1 MAHTRPACWSG
12 RSWPQLSRSGSGRP
26 VVMRRLSLRWVGGL
40 GSWSAGRPAECGTD
54 VPGPRPSPVRRLVP
68 GQRPAV
74 WPGCAATHRRIRRGP
89 TSETFQTK
97 PPASM
102 GWVARHAEPLPADS
116 VQRTSTATPP
126 TPRDCHRTAT
136 SPNDRER
143 PPRRE
148 PHRGVTNLAVGVE
161 SGGRSYS
168 APAQGNILVTEC
180 CSIGRGGRIR
190 GAGPRSRWARR
201 PVTVASVII
210 AAAAAGRGRSL
221 PRAASGVD

>member
-1 MAHTRPACWSG
+1 MEPVHPKTASIPLLMAHTRPACWSG

-102 GWVARHAEPLPADS
+102 GWVARHARAAAGRL
-116 VQRTSTATPP
+116 
-126 TPRDCHRTAT
+126 RTAHKYSNAT
-136 SPNDRER
+136 DRER
-143 PPRRE
+143 PQGTATGQRPA
-148 PHRGVTNLAVGVE
+148 PTTANDLPAE
-161 SGGRSYS
+161 S
-168 APAQGNILVTEC
+168 
-180 CSIGRGGRIR
+180 RIE
-190 GAGPRSRWARR
+190 GSPIW
-201 PVTVASVII
+201 P
-210 AAAAAGRGRSL
+210 
-221 PRAASGVD
+221 

>member
-1 MAHTRPACWSG
+1 MSQARVCRPYEGLC
-12 RSWPQLSRSGSGRP
+12 P
-26 VVMRRLSLRWVGGL
+26 VSDLQFGQDALQPTGE
-40 GSWSAGRPAECGTD
+40 SAEG
-54 VPGPRPSPVRRLVP
+54 
-68 GQRPAV
+68 
-74 WPGCAATHRRIRRGP
+74 
-89 TSETFQTK
+89 
-97 PPASM
+97 PPA
-102 GWVARHAEPLPADS
+102 RHSRRNHQRQWLGCQACQSRCRQTPYSAQ
-116 VQRTSTATPP
+116 VQQRHRLRTA
-126 TPRDCHRTAT
+126 PRDCHRTAT

>member
-26 VVMRRLSLRWVGGL
+26 VVMRRVSLRWVGGL

-126 TPRDCHRTAT
+126 TANGPKGLPPDSDQPQRPRTT
-136 SPNDRER
+136 SPPKVVSRDHQFG
-143 PPRRE
+143 RR
-148 PHRGVTNLAVGVE
+148 R
-161 SGGRSYS
+161 
-168 APAQGNILVTEC
+168 
-180 CSIGRGGRIR
+180 
-190 GAGPRSRWARR
+190 
-201 PVTVASVII
+201 
-210 AAAAAGRGRSL
+210 
-221 PRAASGVD
+221 